1 MKLPSYSMQLHVN
14 PNVRL
19 RFKLLRVP
27 LSCVPVFMSIAM
39 IWVDMIQLIFAK
51 KPVIGKWPKAVNS
64 LQKQQ
69 KIHYLENL
77 QQPHHLLS
85 SMDKQSK
92 LYVLMYHI
100 KMEQLSSNVTT
111 NMLQMSRFNLMSSQL
126 KQTGVHL
133 TLSTNQDLCQVG
145 HQVVR
150 TGSWIAHYLK
160 RSFLTP
166 AGVLPSD

>member
-1 MKLPSYSMQLHVN
+1 MKLPSYSMQLHAN

-19 RFKLLRVP
+19 KFKLLKVP

-51 KPVIGKWPKAVNS
+51 KPVIGKWLKVVNS
-64 LQKQQ
+64 LQELQ
-69 KIHYLENL
+69 KIHYLGNL

-85 SMDKQSK
+85 SMDKQLK
-92 LYVLMYHI
+92 LFVLMFHI

-126 KQTGVHL
+126 KQTGVHS
-133 TLSTNQDLCQVG
+133 TLSTNQDLCQVE